1 MSSTARIKVSVG
13 SMTADMV
20 RLYLRRVK
28 GAELTTLDELW
39 KSTSPSARTFDGTAG
54 ALDEPVRAYFARSF
68 SPGAVIPRAARLRMH
83 GEIKLNRWLPL
94 EAEQVIHIDRGM
106 VWRAKVRM
114 GMMRIS
120 GWDRVIGGRGDM
132 VWKLFGLIPMLKSSG
147 PNVDRSAIGRYH
159 AESIWLP
166 SRLLERAEWLEPSG
180 TKGLAVSL
188 SDWGRTTTL
197 RLTTNDE
204 CGLVALATDRWGNPL
219 GKEYA
224 EHPFGAWIE
233 ESRNFEGITIPT
245 KVRVGWFFGTPQFE
259 TEGEFFRAVITSAV
273 FK

>member
-1 MSSTARIKVSVG
+1 
-13 SMTADMV
+13 MV

-39 KSTSPSARTFDGTAG
+39 NSTSPSAKTFSDAAAT
-54 ALDEPVRAYFARSF
+54 LDEPVRAYFARTF
-68 SPGAVIPRAARLRMH
+68 SPGAVLPRAARLRMH
-83 GEIKLNRWLPL
+83 GEIKLNRWLPF
-94 EAEQVIHIDRGM
+94 EAEQVIHLDRGM
-106 VWRAKVRM
+106 VWKAKVRM
-114 GMMRIS
+114 GRMRIS

-132 VWKLFGLIPMLKSSG
+132 VWKLFGLVPMLKSSG

-166 SRLLERAEWLEPSG
+166 SRLLERAEWLRSSQQGSLE
-180 TKGLAVSL
+180 VSL
-188 SDWGRTTTL
+188 SDWGQATTL
-197 RLTTNDE
+197 RLTTNQTGD
-204 CGLVALATDRWGNPL
+204 LVSVASNRWGNPQ

-233 ESRNFEGITIPT
+233 ESRAFEGITIPT
-245 KVRVGWFFGTPQFE
+245 KVRVGWFFGSPQFE
-259 TEGEFFRAVITSAV
+259 TDGEFFRAEVTSAI